1 MKFSRIAE
9 KVSSEA
15 DKGSEGREI
24 YTDRWRSDESDV
36 DYSEEELADK
46 NDGRWKLA
54 DGSRNFWFR
63 PDDHEG
69 NSNLLLMSWKTQDY
83 LIQIVR
89 YYLFDKL
96 LC

>member
-24 YTDRWRSDESDV
+24 YADRWRSDESDV

-54 DGSRNFWFR
+54 A
-63 PDDHEG
+63 E
-69 NSNLLLMSWKTQDY
+69 T
-83 LIQIVR
+83 
-89 YYLFDKL
+89 FDSDQMTTKETPICYWWAEKL
-96 LC
+96 KII